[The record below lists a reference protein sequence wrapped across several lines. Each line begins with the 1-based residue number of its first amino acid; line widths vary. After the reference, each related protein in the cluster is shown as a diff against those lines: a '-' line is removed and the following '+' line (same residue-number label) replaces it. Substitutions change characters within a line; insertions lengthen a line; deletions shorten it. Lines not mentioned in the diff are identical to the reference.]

1 MFKNIDNYGCKSQI
15 KVLQTRAIHELQ
27 RPRFLS
33 SDRIK
38 VRSANFFLGLLK
50 LVVLVSNFPLH
61 FFVKVSFAKII
72 IIIIQQDLSYVFVI
86 IGFKSNLMSRGLDKK
101 FD

>member
-27 RPRFLS
+27 GPRFLS
-33 SDRIK
+33 SDRKK

-72 IIIIQQDLSYVFVI
+72 IIQDLSYVFVI